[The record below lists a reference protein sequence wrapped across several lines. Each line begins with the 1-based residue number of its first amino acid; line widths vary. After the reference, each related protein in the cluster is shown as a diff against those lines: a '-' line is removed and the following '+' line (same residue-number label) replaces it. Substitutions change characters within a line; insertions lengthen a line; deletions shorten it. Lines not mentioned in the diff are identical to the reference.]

1 MIKVDISCDPANILK
16 PNENKIKKIIKTV
29 CDNENVYNYHISII
43 FTNDELV
50 SSLKKYFFK
59 INELTDVIAFRLN
72 DYGEKNVE
80 GEVYISVERVFYNA
94 KKYNEKKTDEIS
106 RVLIHGILHLLNY
119 KDNEKES
126 KDIMTSKENHYL
138 TKVDCECFN
147 VC

>member
-16 PNENKIKKIIKTV
+16 PNEAKIKKIVKTV
-29 CDNENVYNYHISII
+29 YQNENVYDSHISII
-43 FTNDELV
+43 YTNDELL
-50 SSLKKYFFK
+50 SFLKKSFFK

-72 DYGEKNVE
+72 DYSEKMVE

-94 KKYNEKKTDEIS
+94 KKYNEKKTNEIS

-126 KDIMTSKENHYL
+126 KNLMTSKENYYL

-147 VC
+147 V

>member
-16 PNENKIKKIIKTV
+16 PNENKIKKIIKIV
-29 CDNENVYNYHISII
+29 YENENVYDYHISII

-50 SSLKKYFFK
+50 SSLKKSFFK

-72 DYGEKNVE
+72 DYSEKNVE

-94 KKYNEKKTDEIS
+94 KKYNEKKTNEIS

-126 KDIMTSKENHYL
+126 KDLMTSKENHYM

-147 VC
+147 V

>member
-16 PNENKIKKIIKTV
+16 PNKTKIKKIIKTV
-29 CDNENVYNYHISII
+29 YENENVYDAQISII

-50 SSLKKYFFK
+50 SSLKKSFFK

-72 DYGEKNVE
+72 DYSEKNVE

-94 KKYNEKKTDEIS
+94 KKYNEKKTNEIS

-126 KDIMTSKENHYL
+126 KDLMTSKENHYL
-138 TKVDCECFN
+138 TKVDCEFFN
-147 VC
+147 V

>member
-1 MIKVDISCDPANILK
+1 MIKVDISCEPTNILK
-16 PNENKIKKIIKTV
+16 PNETKIKKIIKTV
-29 CDNENVYNYHISII
+29 YKNENVYDSHISII

-50 SSLKKYFFK
+50 SSLKKSFFK

-72 DYGEKNVE
+72 DYSEKNVE

-94 KKYNEKKTDEIS
+94 KKYNEKKTNEIS

-126 KDIMTSKENHYL
+126 KDLMTSKENHYM

-147 VC
+147 V

>member
-16 PNENKIKKIIKTV
+16 PNKTKIKKIIRTV
-29 CDNENVYNYHISII
+29 YENENVYDSHISII

-50 SSLKKYFFK
+50 SSLKKSFFK

-72 DYGEKNVE
+72 DYSEKNVE

-94 KKYNEKKTDEIS
+94 KKFNEKKTNEIS

-126 KDIMTSKENHYL
+126 KDLMTSKENHYM

-147 VC
+147 V

>member
-1 MIKVDISCDPANILK
+1 MIKVDISCDSANILK

-29 CDNENVYNYHISII
+29 YENENVYDYHISII

-50 SSLKKYFFK
+50 SSLKKSFFK

-72 DYGEKNVE
+72 DYSEKNVE

-94 KKYNEKKTDEIS
+94 KKYNEKKTNEMS

-126 KDIMTSKENHYL
+126 KELMTSKENHYM
-138 TKVDCECFN
+138 TKVDCECLN
-147 VC
+147 V

>member
-1 MIKVDISCDPANILK
+1 MIKVDISCDPVNILK
-16 PNENKIKKIIKTV
+16 PNETKIKKIIKTV
-29 CDNENVYNYHISII
+29 YQNENVYDSHISII

-50 SSLKKYFFK
+50 SSLKKSFFK

-72 DYGEKNVE
+72 DYSEKNVE

-94 KKYNEKKTDEIS
+94 KKYNEKKTNEIS

-126 KDIMTSKENHYL
+126 KDLMTSKENLYL

-147 VC
+147 V

>member
-1 MIKVDISCDPANILK
+1 MIKVDISCDSANILK

-29 CDNENVYNYHISII
+29 YENENVYDYQISII

-50 SSLKKYFFK
+50 SSLKKSFFK

-72 DYGEKNVE
+72 DYSEKNVE

-94 KKYNEKKTDEIS
+94 KKYNEKKTNEIS

-126 KDIMTSKENHYL
+126 KDLMTSKENYYL

-147 VC
+147 V

>member
-1 MIKVDISCDPANILK
+1 MIKVDIFCDPANILK
-16 PNENKIKKIIKTV
+16 PNETKIKKIIKTV
-29 CDNENVYNYHISII
+29 YENENVYDSHISII

-50 SSLKKYFFK
+50 SSLKKSFFK

-72 DYGEKNVE
+72 DYSEKNVE

-94 KKYNEKKTDEIS
+94 KKFNEKKTNEIS

-126 KDIMTSKENHYL
+126 KDLMTCKENHYMA
-138 TKVDCECFN
+138 KVDCECFN
-147 VC
+147 V

>member
-16 PNENKIKKIIKTV
+16 PNENKIKKIIKSV
-29 CDNENVYNYHISII
+29 YENENVYDYHISII

-50 SSLKKYFFK
+50 SSLKKSFFK

-72 DYGEKNVE
+72 DYSEKNVE

-94 KKYNEKKTDEIS
+94 KKYNEKKTNEIS

-126 KDIMTSKENHYL
+126 KDLMTSKENHYM

-147 VC
+147 ER

>member
-29 CDNENVYNYHISII
+29 YENENVYDYHISII

-50 SSLKKYFFK
+50 SSLKKSFFK

-72 DYGEKNVE
+72 DYSEKNVE

-94 KKYNEKKTDEIS
+94 KKYSEKKTNEIS

-119 KDNEKES
+119 TDNEKES
-126 KDIMTSKENHYL
+126 KDLMTSKENHYM
-138 TKVDCECFN
+138 TKVDCECLN
-147 VC
+147 V